1 MATSLS
7 WCSCLLMMC
16 SVRGLVALA
25 TPARVSQDCK
35 RQLGL
40 SRPKQHAV
48 CSLECMVSRY
58 VLCFPQTTLGPLV
71 HRNGLLVHRI
81 VLAFFLAMS
90 RSCTNAWGIV
100 LPRRYDGNVFFC
112 FFNVWSVGQYD
123 FLCFLF
129 LEKMYGASYSDDE

>member
-1 MATSLS
+1 MEGIKLRPKSTSTRFQDYIPHPRGSQRLVATALC

-35 RQLGL
+35 RRLGL

-71 HRNGLLVHRI
+71 HRNGLLVDSM
-81 VLAFFLAMS
+81 VLAFFLATS
-90 RSCTNAWGIV
+90 RSCTNESYGPPVRWK
-100 LPRRYDGNVFFC
+100 C
-112 FFNVWSVGQYD
+112 FF
-123 FLCFLF
+123 LF
-129 LEKMYGASYSDDE
+129 F